1 MGNKPDFYR
10 SWFWLC
16 GVACALVGLSVA
28 AECGWSQTLSA
39 DQEKVQP
46 EKAQSE
52 KAPQN
57 FTLDSAIVYALQNN
71 PDLATIRQQ
80 RGIAA
85 GAVVIAETYPF
96 NPTWEAYVRGANGPA
111 AAGVTNHVSNEHLLL
126 IDVEIRHQ
134 GTYRRQGA
142 DAAVTRVEWDIAFQ
156 ELTLAIRVIKAFDTV
171 LYRQEKE
178 ALLERTIKLDQET
191 VNQVEELVKLG
202 KLRGPDLI
210 VAQAEVDDVRSQLS
224 AARQALV
231 AARYEFR
238 RALGMVADP
247 IRLDGKLETPL
258 VTWDAA
264 ELVPVG
270 LERRPD
276 LRSKQAAVAEA
287 EAKLSLEIAN
297 RFGNPN
303 IGPAAE
309 YDPTRVTLVGF
320 QLILPI
326 PVFNSHRGEILQREA
341 EVTAAT
347 LAVQQTDVLIRQ
359 DVRSALAR
367 LNEAD
372 RRVDFYRTR
381 VLPNL
386 RQGIKDVQSL
396 LEKGDPSVTVLHVVD
411 LRRKMLKAEDG
422 YWDAVWEVRQALA
435 DLAAAIGDPA
445 LAVIQWTPPEPK

>member
-1 MGNKPDFYR
+1 MENKPDCHR

-16 GVACALVGLSVA
+16 GVACALVGLSLA
-28 AECGWSQTLSA
+28 AESGWSQTPSA

-52 KAPQN
+52 KASQN

-71 PDLATIRQQ
+71 PDLATVRQQ

-96 NPTWEAYVRGANGPA
+96 NPSWEAYVRAANGPA
-111 AAGVTNHVSNEHLLL
+111 GTVTNHVDNEHLVY

-142 DAAVTRVEWDIAFQ
+142 YAAVTRVDWDIAFQ
-156 ELTLAIRVIKAFDTV
+156 ELTLAIRVVKAFDTV

-178 ALLERTIKLDQET
+178 ALLERTIKLDQDT

-210 VAQAEVDDVRSQLS
+210 VAQAEADDVRSQLS
-224 AARQALV
+224 AARGALV
-231 AARYEFR
+231 TARFDFR
-238 RALGMVADP
+238 RALGMIDDS
-247 IRLDGKLETPL
+247 IRLDGKFEAPL
-258 VTWDAA
+258 VTWDPA
-264 ELVPVG
+264 ELLPVG

-287 EAKLSLEIAN
+287 EAKLNLERAN

-309 YDPTRVTLVGF
+309 YDTSRITLVGF
-320 QLILPI
+320 QLIVPI
-326 PVFNSHRGEILQREA
+326 PIFNTRRGEILQREA
-341 EVTAAT
+341 EVTAANF
-347 LAVQQTDVLIRQ
+347 AVQQTDVLIRQ

-367 LNEAD
+367 LNEAN
-372 RRVDFYRTR
+372 RRADFYRSR

-386 RQGIKDVQSL
+386 RQGIKDVQCL

-422 YWDAVWEVRQALA
+422 YLDAVWEVRQALA
-435 DLAAAIGDPA
+435 DLGAAIGDPA
-445 LAVIQWTPPEPK
+445 LAVIQWTPQKAK